1 MEKFSQATERE
12 ETIYSK
18 EAQQRP
24 SDQEPTYHRLYLSKS
39 SQEEAPS
46 QCTEHEK
53 YNVCYHKL
61 LSVVV
66 VLTQQKLTNT
76 RAKERRNVE
85 QQVSD
90 IKVKYTVK
98 KNKNCYKPGPLG
110 SNYINNK
117 KNCQKFNSLQFQFKE
132 NKIQSM
138 SSIPDMVLST
148 SV

>member
-24 SDQEPTYHRLYLSKS
+24 SDQEPTYYRLYLSKS

-53 YNVCYHKL
+53 YKL

-76 RAKERRNVE
+76 RAKERGNVE

-98 KNKNCYKPGPLG
+98 KNKNCYKPGSLG

-138 SSIPDMVLST
+138 SSIPDMVLS
-148 SV
+148 SSI